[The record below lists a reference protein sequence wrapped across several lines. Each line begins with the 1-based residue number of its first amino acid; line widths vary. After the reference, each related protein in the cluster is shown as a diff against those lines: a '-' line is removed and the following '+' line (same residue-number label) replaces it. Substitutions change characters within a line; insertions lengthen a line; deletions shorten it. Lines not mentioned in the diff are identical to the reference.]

1 MGDSITDV
9 QPLRLA
15 HEGGGL
21 AVSFNGNEYAVKEAE
36 IVIMA
41 DNTLKISII
50 TDLFNKTGKNGV
62 MEFISIFV
70 DDPQLALYNYPVDPQ
85 LTLKFPSMSNSRI
98 LIVDSD
104 NLDELE
110 EESLKYR
117 KKVRGDV
124 IGGLG

>member
-1 MGDSITDV
+1 
-9 QPLRLA
+9 
-15 HEGGGL
+15 
-21 AVSFNGNEYAVKEAE
+21 
-36 IVIMA
+36 
-41 DNTLKISII
+41 
-50 TDLFNKTGKNGV
+50 
-62 MEFISIFV
+62 
-70 DDPQLALYNYPVDPQ
+70 
-85 LTLKFPSMSNSRI
+85 MSNSRI